1 MKIAESKEL
10 TLLSYETNKSTKE
23 ISKAIIS
30 ELMKREI
37 IADDTTFYGILLYDC
52 LDDVAIGEINNILS
66 DSGIT
71 RPSVDDVKNFLSLYV
86 IGDGDCPEC
95 GGEMEVVDGVY
106 QTTQADYDSEPDNV
120 PIWEERKCSCC
131 GYTEER
137 GI

>member
-10 TLLSYETNKSTKE
+10 TELSYEANKSTKE
-23 ISKAIIS
+23 VSKAIID
-30 ELMKREI
+30 ELMKRDI

-52 LDDVAIGEINNILS
+52 LDDIAIGEINNILR
-66 DSGIT
+66 DAGIT

-86 IGDGDCPEC
+86 LGDGDCPEC

-106 QTTQADYDSEPDNV
+106 QTMQADYADSV

>member
-10 TLLSYETNKSTKE
+10 TLLSYETNKTTKE
-23 ISKAIIS
+23 TSKAIID
-30 ELMKREI
+30 ELMKRDI
-37 IADDTTFYGILLYDC
+37 IADDTTYYGILLYDC

-66 DSGIT
+66 DAGIT

-86 IGDGDCPEC
+86 LGDGDCPEC

-106 QTTQADYDSEPDNV
+106 ETRQTDYDSEPDSV

>member
-23 ISKAIIS
+23 TSKAIIN
-30 ELMKREI
+30 ELMKKNI
-37 IADDTTFYGILLYDC
+37 IEDDTTFYGILLYDC
-52 LDDVAIGEINNILS
+52 LYDVAIGEINNILS

-71 RPSVDDVKNFLSLYV
+71 CPSVDDVKNFLSLYV

-106 QTTQADYDSEPDNV
+106 QTRQADYDSEPDSV

>member
-23 ISKAIIS
+23 TSKAIVDG
-30 ELMKREI
+30 LMKKNI
-37 IADDTTFYGILLYDC
+37 IEDDTTFYGILLYDC
-52 LDDVAIGEINNILS
+52 LDDIAIGEINNILS
-66 DSGIT
+66 DAGIT

-86 IGDGDCPEC
+86 LGDGDCPEC

-106 QTTQADYDSEPDNV
+106 QTMQADYNSEPDSV

>member
-10 TLLSYETNKSTKE
+10 TLLSYEVNKSTKE
-23 ISKAIIS
+23 TSKAIIN

-52 LDDVAIGEINNILS
+52 LDDVMLGEINNILR
-66 DSGIT
+66 DVGIT

-86 IGDGDCPEC
+86 LGDGDCPEC

-106 QTTQADYDSEPDNV
+106 QTRQADYDSEPDSV

>member
-10 TLLSYETNKSTKE
+10 TELSYETNKTTKE
-23 ISKAIIS
+23 TSKAIID
-30 ELMKREI
+30 ELMNKEI
-37 IADDTTFYGILLYDC
+37 ISDDMTFYGIQLYDC
-52 LDDVAIGEINNILS
+52 LDDVEIGVINNILRCA
-66 DSGIT
+66 GIAC
-71 RPSVDDVKNFLSLYV
+71 PSVDDVKNFLSLCV
-86 IGDGDCPEC
+86 LGDGDCPEC

-106 QTTQADYDSEPDNV
+106 QTTQADYDSEPDSV

>member
-10 TLLSYETNKSTKE
+10 TELSYEANKSTKE
-23 ISKAIIS
+23 VSKAIIDG
-30 ELMKREI
+30 LMARDI

-52 LDDVAIGEINNILS
+52 LDDVTIGGVYSILS
-66 DSGIT
+66 DAGIT
-71 RPSVDDVKNFLSLYV
+71 RPSVDDAKNFLSLYV

-106 QTTQADYDSEPDNV
+106 QTTQADYDSEPDSV

>member
-23 ISKAIIS
+23 TSKAIIN
-30 ELMKREI
+30 ELMKRDI

-52 LDDVAIGEINNILS
+52 LDDVAIGEVNNILS
-66 DSGIT
+66 EAGIT
-71 RPSVDDVKNFLSLYV
+71 RPSVDDVKNFLFLYV

-106 QTTQADYDSEPDNV
+106 ETRQADYDSEPDSV

>member
-23 ISKAIIS
+23 TSKAIIS
-30 ELMKREI
+30 SLMKREI

-52 LDDVAIGEINNILS
+52 LDDIAIGEVNNILS
-66 DSGIT
+66 EAGIT

-86 IGDGDCPEC
+86 LGDGDCPEC

-106 QTTQADYDSEPDNV
+106 QTTQADYDSEPDSV

>member
-10 TLLSYETNKSTKE
+10 TELSYEANKATKE
-23 ISKAIIS
+23 VSKAIID
-30 ELMKREI
+30 ELMKRDI

-52 LDDVAIGEINNILS
+52 LDDVAIGEINNILR
-66 DSGIT
+66 DAGVT

-106 QTTQADYDSEPDNV
+106 ETRQSDYDSEPDSV
-120 PIWEERKCSCC
+120 PIWEERKCNCC

>member
-10 TLLSYETNKSTKE
+10 TLLSYEVSKSTKE
-23 ISKAIIS
+23 TSKAIID
-30 ELMKREI
+30 ELMKKNI
-37 IADDTTFYGILLYDC
+37 IEDDTTFYGILLYDC
-52 LDDVAIGEINNILS
+52 LDDVAIGEINNILR
-66 DSGIT
+66 DAGVPC
-71 RPSVDDVKNFLSLYV
+71 PSVDDVKNFLSLYV
-86 IGDGDCPEC
+86 IGDGECPEC

-106 QTTQADYDSEPDNV
+106 ETRQADYDSEPDSV

>member
-23 ISKAIIS
+23 TSKAIIND
-30 ELMKREI
+30 LMKRDI

-66 DSGIT
+66 EAGIT

-95 GGEMEVVDGVY
+95 GGKMEVVDGVY
-106 QTTQADYDSEPDNV
+106 QTTQSDYDSEPDSV

>member
-10 TLLSYETNKSTKE
+10 TLLSYEVNKSTKKT
-23 ISKAIIS
+23 SKAIID
-30 ELMKREI
+30 ELMKKEI
-37 IADDTTFYGILLYDC
+37 IADDTTYYGILLYDC

-66 DSGIT
+66 EVGIT

-95 GGEMEVVDGVY
+95 GGEMEVVEGVY
-106 QTTQADYDSEPDNV
+106 ETRQADYDSEPESV
-120 PIWEERKCSCC
+120 PIWEGRKCSCC

>member
-10 TLLSYETNKSTKE
+10 TELSYSVNKTTKE
-23 ISKAIIS
+23 TSKTIID
-30 ELMKREI
+30 ELMKKEI
-37 IADDTTFYGILLYDC
+37 IADDTTYYGILLYDC

-66 DSGIT
+66 HVGNYT
-71 RPSVDDVKNFLSLYV
+71 PSVDDVKNFLSLYV

-106 QTTQADYDSEPDNV
+106 HTTQADYDSEPDSV
-120 PIWEERKCSCC
+120 PIWEERRCSHC

>member
-23 ISKAIIS
+23 TSKAIVD
-30 ELMKREI
+30 ELMRKNI
-37 IADDTTFYGILLYDC
+37 IEDDTTFYGILLYDC
-52 LDDVAIGEINNILS
+52 LDDVAIGEINNILRNA
-66 DSGIT
+66 GIAC
-71 RPSVDDVKNFLSLYV
+71 PSVDDVKNFLSLYV
-86 IGDGDCPEC
+86 IGDGECPEC

-106 QTTQADYDSEPDNV
+106 ETRQADYDSEPDSV